1 MNKTFKLS
9 RAEKVE
15 KIDLLWS
22 HKAEHKP
29 FYADLF
35 HFSSEERTPVSLLLG
50 PLSTNLLLEE
60 FPDSQRQLHLMPDG
74 RHRFDTEVC
83 SYKGIAR
90 FVLGLFDDIEIVDSP
105 EFMNYIQ
112 QKVKA
117 VGSKYAQAEEQ

>member
-1 MNKTFKLS
+1 MPTCSTFQAKS
-9 RAEKVE
+9 A
-15 KIDLLWS
+15 
-22 HKAEHKP
+22 
-29 FYADLF
+29 
-35 HFSSEERTPVSLLLG
+35 
-50 PLSTNLLLEE
+50 NLLLEE

>member
-1 MNKTFKLS
+1 
-9 RAEKVE
+9 
-15 KIDLLWS
+15 
-22 HKAEHKP
+22 
-29 FYADLF
+29 
-35 HFSSEERTPVSLLLG
+35 
-50 PLSTNLLLEE
+50 
-60 FPDSQRQLHLMPDG
+60 MPDG